1 MTGVVADSH
10 AILWYPQGS
19 DRLSA
24 GAASAL
30 AEAETGDGIVVSVAT
45 LIDLWYV
52 TQTTEG
58 VTSEDLSRLRAI
70 LADSSS
76 VDLHPIDIPI
86 GDAMTSISRAVLADP
101 WDRFIVATFMV
112 LEVPLV
118 TRGGAITK
126 SALVDTAW

>member
-10 AILWYPQGS
+10 AIVWYLQGS

-30 AEAETGDGIVVSVAT
+30 AEAEAGDGIVVSVAT

-58 VTSEDLSRLRAI
+58 VSSADLSRLRAV

-86 GDAMTSISRAVLADP
+86 ADAVTSISRAVLADP
-101 WDRFIVATFMV
+101 WDRFIVATARV
-112 LEVPLV
+112 LEIPLV
-118 TRGGAITK
+118 TRDGAITK
-126 SALVDTAW
+126 SELVDTVW